1 MSAHQL
7 ASYMRQARSNPL
19 NPNRRRLKAPA
30 IQGPGDLTKI
40 KKVIDGRTYF
50 ITPNRLFVVLME
62 DLTRPGINQGFVDG
76 IMKTRSAFGITEKR
90 KFSTSE
96 AQNIIEGIF
105 GEIADTKVF
114 APYYEKEVAEQVAR
128 QSGGSSSRPSSSRRS
143 ASTGSS
149 STPAK
154 KKTKKKKK
162 PASKAKAETKP
173 KAKAKPSVSKQ
184 PQKGSV
190 TTQPAQPSP
199 SEGGIVATQP
209 AQNVGQQVTA
219 GALSNLSTPAL
230 VGIGAGAVALV
241 GGILYIALAD

>member
-7 ASYMRQARSNPL
+7 ASYMRQARSNP
-19 NPNRRRLKAPA
+19 PTAGRRKLVVPSV
-30 IQGPGDLTKI
+30 QGPGDLAKRRFTLDGKT
-40 KKVIDGRTYF
+40 VIL
-50 ITPNRLFVVLME
+50 TPNRAFPYLMADLRDETANSEWVLG
-62 DLTRPGINQGFVDG
+62 LTKLRGLLGV
-76 IMKTRSAFGITEKR
+76 TKR
-90 KFSTSE
+90 DPFSTSK
-96 AQNIIEGIF
+96 AQEVMERVF
-105 GEIADTKVF
+105 GVRADTKVF
-114 APYYEKEVAEQVAR
+114 RPYYEKEVAEQVAR
-128 QSGGSSSRPSSSRRS
+128 QSGRSSSRSSSSRRS

-154 KKTKKKKK
+154 KKKKTKKKK

-173 KAKAKPSVSKQ
+173 KAKAKPSVSEQ

-190 TTQPAQPSP
+190 TTQPAP

-209 AQNVGQQVTA
+209 AQNVEQQATA